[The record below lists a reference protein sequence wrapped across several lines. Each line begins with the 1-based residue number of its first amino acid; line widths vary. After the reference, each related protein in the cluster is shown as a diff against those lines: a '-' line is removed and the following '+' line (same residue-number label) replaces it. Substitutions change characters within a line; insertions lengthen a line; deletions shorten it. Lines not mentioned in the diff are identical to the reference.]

1 MMIVKLIQIELLKTR
16 RSLALLMM
24 FICPALVVLLMV
36 MLAVNSGASVVE
48 ARGWY
53 GLWAGTNSLWCYF
66 MLPLYIALVTTLLN
80 GTEHH
85 NGTWRLM
92 LTLPIKTWQL
102 FVAKAILAWLFIL
115 GANLILF
122 ASLTVSIAILMMFG
136 FPAQGAFSYP
146 VIEQIGKVLVTC
158 LPILA
163 IQHALSWRFG
173 HIVAPLAVGVI
184 GTMGIITIGQSEYWV
199 YYPWTYM
206 LTSNMASNADSQLLA
221 LQLAPSVAV
230 VLFGVSAWWLGKRDC
245 PA

>member
-1 MMIVKLIQIELLKTR
+1 MIFKLIQIELLKTR

-36 MLAVNSGASVVE
+36 MLALNGGVSVIE
-48 ARGWY
+48 ARGWS
-53 GLWAGTNSLWCYF
+53 GLWTGTNALWCYF

-102 FVAKAILAWLFIL
+102 YIAKAILAWLFIL

-122 ASLTVSIAILMMFG
+122 AGLTVSISILMAFG
-136 FPAQGAFSYP
+136 FPAKGAFSYP
-146 VIEQIGKVLVTC
+146 VIGQIAKVLVTC

-184 GTMGIITIGQSEYWV
+184 GTMGIVTIGSSEYWL

-206 LTSNMASNADSQLLA
+206 LTSNMATDAASQLLS
-221 LQLAPSVAV
+221 LQLAPLVAV
-230 VLFGVSAWWLGKRDC
+230 VLFGVSAWGLSRRDC
-245 PA
+245 PV